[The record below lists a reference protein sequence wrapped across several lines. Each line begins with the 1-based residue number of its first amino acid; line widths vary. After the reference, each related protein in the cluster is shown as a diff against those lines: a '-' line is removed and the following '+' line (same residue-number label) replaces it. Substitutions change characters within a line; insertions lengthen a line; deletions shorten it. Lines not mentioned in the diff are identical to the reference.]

1 MPAIICHH
9 IFGEDVVGRLPEHLI
24 EGEEELLA
32 FLLGNQGPDP
42 LFARFSTLPATSAA
56 CHRLG
61 HAMHD
66 GRVCES
72 LWAFRDGVGH
82 LPMSDERVGRAFVLG
97 LLGHYV
103 LDRTAHPFVFGQQ
116 EALRQAAAGEL
127 EGSDAYLHAVIE
139 SDIDS
144 WLLWE
149 KRRATVL
156 ERPAHA
162 NLMRTERIDR
172 VGGALF
178 SQVAYAVF
186 GVGINAEEYGG
197 CTRDYELE
205 YRLIDPAGSL
215 CARVAGVAE
224 RLACPHSLAESMAH
238 RVVRTCECPAANLA
252 CREWANPWTGET
264 SNASF
269 ADLFDQALEAYPTF
283 AEAFV
288 RGDAERFGQLVDR
301 VNYNGQ
307 PYC

>member
-9 IFGEDVVGRLPEHLI
+9 IFGEDVVGGLPAGLI

-42 LFARFSTLPATSAA
+42 LFARFSALPGTMAT
-56 CHRLG
+56 CHKLG

-66 GRVCES
+66 GRVYES
-72 LWAFRDGVGH
+72 LWAFRDGVGY

-116 EALRQAAAGEL
+116 EALKVAMPELKDADGEL
-127 EGSDAYLHAVIE
+127 HALIE

-156 ERPAHA
+156 ERPAHT

-178 SQVAYAVF
+178 SQVAYSVF
-186 GVGINAEEYGG
+186 GVGITCEEYAG

-205 YRLIDPAGSL
+205 YRLLDPAGSPG
-215 CARVAGVAE
+215 ARLGGVLE
-224 RLACPHSLAESMAH
+224 RLARPHSLAESMAH
-238 RVVRTCECPAANLA
+238 RVVRTCECPAANLD
-252 CREWANPWTGET
+252 CRDWQNPWTGQT
-264 SNASF
+264 SHASF
-269 ADLFDQALEAYPTF
+269 ADLFDQALVAYHAF

-288 RGDAERFGQLVDR
+288 RGDAERFSGLVDG

-307 PYC
+307 LYC

>member
-9 IFGEDVVGRLPEHLI
+9 IFGEDVLGRLPEHLI
-24 EGEEELLA
+24 EGEEEILA

-72 LWAFRDGVGH
+72 LWAFRDGVGR

-116 EALRQAAAGEL
+116 EALKVAAPEL
-127 EGSDAYLHAVIE
+127 AKANSELHAVIE

-156 ERPAHA
+156 ERPAHT
-162 NLMRTERIDR
+162 NLMRTERVDR

-178 SQVAYAVF
+178 SQVANSVF
-186 GVGINAEEYGG
+186 DVWINAEEYAG

-205 YRLIDPAGSL
+205 YRLLDPAGSAG
-215 CARVAGVAE
+215 ARLGGVLE
-224 RLACPHSLAESMAH
+224 RLARPHSLAESMAH
-238 RVVRTCECPAANLA
+238 RVVRTCECPAANLG
-252 CREWANPWTGET
+252 CREWQNPWTGKT
-264 SNASF
+264 SHASF
-269 ADLFDQALEAYPTF
+269 ADLFDQALVAYPAF

-288 RGDAERFGQLVDR
+288 RGDAERFSCLVAG